1 MRISSLTKQQE
12 DEIASFSQTF
22 PGEWLQFKNH
32 SKHRLFDVQILQ
44 TVQRWDK
51 HRLAVTSR
59 QERHRDMC
67 VDEFK
72 QEQSH
77 HRGEAAPNSRF
88 SKAEQAKQRSSCTEL
103 YTVVLYLYLM
113 LYCTALEYL
122 EIIEY
127 LASMA
132 SMASGCASRSA
143 WHRGLKELAEDKIQD
158 LQTRMRARKNLSQ
171 NL

>member
-67 VDEFK
+67 VDEFNK
-72 QEQSH
+72 NNLTTE
-77 HRGEAAPNSRF
+77 E
-88 SKAEQAKQRSSCTEL
+88 KQRQILGSPKLNKPNREVVVLSCTLL
-103 YTVVLYLYLM
+103 YYIY
-113 LYCTALEYL
+113 
-122 EIIEY
+122 I
-127 LASMA
+127 
-132 SMASGCASRSA
+132 
-143 WHRGLKELAEDKIQD
+143 
-158 LQTRMRARKNLSQ
+158 
-171 NL
+171 